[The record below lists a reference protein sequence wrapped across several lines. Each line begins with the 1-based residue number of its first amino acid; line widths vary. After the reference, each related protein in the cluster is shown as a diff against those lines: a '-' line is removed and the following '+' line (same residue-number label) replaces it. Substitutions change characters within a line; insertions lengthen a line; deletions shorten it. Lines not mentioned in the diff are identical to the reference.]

1 MPRLSFLTIL
11 KKFFLRP
18 TRDLP
23 NMRYLISKKAK
34 YMQTIE
40 VNINFKN
47 SSDVTLFAE
56 EE

>member
-1 MPRLSFLTIL
+1 
-11 KKFFLRP
+11 
-18 TRDLP
+18 
-23 NMRYLISKKAK
+23 MRYLISKKAK